1 MRVGG
6 YIDKEQ
12 QAAPERLNELSLAAV
27 RGHHGMIEETTDIE
41 KAVWYLKDLAEITS
55 IFRSTATIGAAV
67 ELIEQLISDLK
78 PLAA

>member
-1 MRVGG
+1 
-6 YIDKEQ
+6 
-12 QAAPERLNELSLAAV
+12 
-27 RGHHGMIEETTDIE
+27 MIEETTDVE

-67 ELIEQLISDLK
+67 ELIEQLILDLK

>member
-1 MRVGG
+1 
-6 YIDKEQ
+6 
-12 QAAPERLNELSLAAV
+12 
-27 RGHHGMIEETTDIE
+27 MIEETIDVE
-41 KAVWYLKDLAEITS
+41 KAVWYLKDLAEISS

>member
-6 YIDKEQ
+6 SIDKEQ

-27 RGHHGMIEETTDIE
+27 RGHHGMIEETTDVE
-41 KAVWYLKDLAEITS
+41 KTV
-55 IFRSTATIGAAV
+55 TIGAAV
-67 ELIEQLISDLK
+67 ELIEQLILDLK